1 MPQATKAPP
10 VWAAKIFLGLIDA
23 ADRLQRWIMPA
34 PAMLLKLTSG
44 GAITS
49 RVVYVA
55 AELGL
60 ADLLSSGPRNVAELA
75 AATGTDEDALYRVL
89 RALASIDIFAEATPR
104 VFRITPLGNCL
115 RSDVPGSMRA
125 WVRYLGSDWHHAL
138 WGATLDAV
146 RTGKSASQT
155 IHGLPFFDWLDAHP
169 DAERHF
175 GEGMTNLSAIANPAI
190 ASAYDFSAIGKL
202 VDVAGGRG
210 SLLAAILEV
219 NPHLRG
225 TLFDLP
231 TVIAEARDEPTLRA
245 PNIAA
250 RLTFTEGSFFEAV
263 PEGGDA
269 YLLKWI
275 LHDWQDADAHLI
287 LTNCRRAM
295 ALGARLL
302 LVEMVIPPGN
312 QPTFGKFLDVSMLVI
327 VGGRERTRTEY
338 DQLLA
343 ANAFQLTRVLP
354 TALPYRIVEGIA
366 V

>member
-1 MPQATKAPP
+1 MSRATKAPL
-10 VWAAKIFLGLIDA
+10 VWAAKIFLGLVDA
-23 ADRLQRWIMPA
+23 ADRLQRRLVPG

-44 GAITS
+44 GVVTS
-49 RVVYVA
+49 RVIYVA

-89 RALASIDIFAEATPR
+89 RALANIDIFAEATPQ
-104 VFRITPLGNCL
+104 VFRITPLGNYL

-125 WVRYLGSDWHHAL
+125 WVRYLGSDWNHAL

-146 RTGKSASQT
+146 RTGKSASQA

-175 GEGMTNLSAIANPAI
+175 GEAMTNMSAIANPAI

-210 SLLAAILEV
+210 SLLAAILEA

-231 TVIAEARDEPTLRA
+231 MVIAEAREELTLRA

-250 RLTFTEGSFFEAV
+250 RLTFSEGSFFEAV

-275 LHDWQDADAHLI
+275 LHDWQDADADRI
-287 LTNCRRAM
+287 LSNCRRAM
-295 ALGARLL
+295 APGARLL
-302 LVEMVIPPGN
+302 LVEIVIPPGN
-312 QPTFGKFLDVSMLVI
+312 LPNFGKFLDIAMLVI
-327 VGGRERTRTEY
+327 VGGRERTRAEY
-338 DQLLA
+338 EQLLSS
-343 ANAFQLTRVLP
+343 NGFQLTRVLP
-354 TALPYRIVEGIA
+354 TALPYRIVEALA